1 MNQNQ
6 QQAYPKAQLNPHPFN
21 NTVRRHTIWWRYC
34 LGAAAILLCISVFDG
49 TAQSDKREKMDM
61 KHKVYLSIAGENKIS
76 IYNMNPETGKLQ
88 LQEDVVLDGGPGPLA
103 VDPDTKFLYAGVRSN
118 REISSFRI
126 DQRTGSLSLTGT
138 VSLEADPCYIV
149 TDNTSNFLLS
159 AYYGAG
165 VIAVHPID
173 QAGAL
178 GGPAIE
184 WITTAPKAHC
194 VLTDR
199 SNKYAF
205 LPHVGESNAIFQFT
219 FDENTGAL
227 TPNAVPKVMGG
238 EGQGPRHFCFHP
250 TKDFVYTSD
259 EQGSSAT
266 AYKFDSSTGTLS
278 AFQTISTLPEGYDES
293 NTCAQIHISPNG
305 KFLYVTNRGHDSIAG
320 FSIDDATGGLTALGQ
335 QPTEPTPRVFNI
347 DPTGNFLF
355 AGGQGSGKLATY
367 RINSQTG
374 ILEPLETYPVG
385 QNPMW
390 VLFITLA
397 D

>member
-1 MNQNQ
+1 MIHNQN
-6 QQAYPKAQLNPHPFN
+6 
-21 NTVRRHTIWWRYC
+21 TIRRCYYC
-34 LGAAAILLCISVFDG
+34 LVAVTLLCGSVFVA
-49 TAQSDKREKMDM
+49 TAQSDKKEKTDM

-103 VDPDTKFLYAGVRSN
+103 VDPGGKFLYAGVRSN

-126 DQRTGSLSLTGT
+126 DQQTGGLSLTGT
-138 VSLEADPCYIV
+138 VSLEADPCYIA
-149 TDNTSNFLLS
+149 TDNTGNFLLS

-165 VIAVHPID
+165 AIAVHPID

-205 LPHVGESNAIFQFT
+205 LPHVDESNAIFQFL

-238 EGQGPRHFCFHP
+238 ENQGPRHFCFHP

-259 EQGSSAT
+259 EPGSSAT
-266 AYKFDSSTGTLS
+266 AYKLDPSNGTLS
-278 AFQTISTLPEGYDES
+278 PLQTISTLPEGYDES
-293 NTCAQIHISPNG
+293 NTCSQVHITPNG
-305 KFLYVTNRGHDSIAG
+305 RFLYVSNRGHDSIAG
-320 FSIDDATGGLTALGQ
+320 FSIDDTTGLLTAIGQ
-335 QPTEPTPRVFNI
+335 QPTEPTPRVFNL

-367 RINSQTG
+367 RINSATG
-374 ILEPLETYPVG
+374 VLEPLETYTVG
-385 QNPMW
+385 ANPMW
-390 VLFITLA
+390 VLFIILN